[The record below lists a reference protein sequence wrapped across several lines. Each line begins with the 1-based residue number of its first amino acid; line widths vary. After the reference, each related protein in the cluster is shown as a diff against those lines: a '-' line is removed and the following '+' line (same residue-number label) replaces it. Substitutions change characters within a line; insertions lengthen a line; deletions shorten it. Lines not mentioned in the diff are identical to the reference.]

1 MRSLV
6 EWSFYF
12 VKRGHIVREGKTFG
26 ETLGDLTQAMDR
38 FKIRFGMILRL
49 DKFMNW
55 LIKTININ

>member
-1 MRSLV
+1 M
-6 EWSFYF
+6 
-12 VKRGHIVREGKTFG
+12 KRGHIVREGKTFG

-38 FKIRFGMILRL
+38 LKIGFGMILRL